1 MSNRWIHERKDEHFY
16 NKAKE
21 EGYRSRASYKLEQ
34 IQEKFGIFDNAK
46 YVIDLGAAPGGWL
59 QIASEYVEDQNGLIV
74 GVDLYPIEPLFK
86 DNVVTIEGDIRD
98 SEVQEELLTLFDG
111 KVDVILSDMAPD
123 VIGEWDVDQYRQI
136 HLARIA
142 LKLCDNLLKGNGW
155 FVVKIFQGREHVKF
169 IKEVKSVF
177 NNVKNYKPKASRK
190 KSAER
195 YIVAHQLK
203 KDHKLVTE
211 PYYKKRLDDE
221 ENDNYI
227 PGDQLFWDKKE

>member
-21 EGYRSRASYKLEQ
+21 EGYRSRASYKLKQ
-34 IQEKFGIFDNAK
+34 IQEKFGIFDNAE

-59 QIASEYVEDQNGLIV
+59 QIASEYVDDQNSLIV
-74 GVDLYPIEPLFK
+74 GVDIDPIEPLFK

-98 SEVQEELLTLFDG
+98 PEVQKELLTLFDE

-177 NNVKNYKPKASRK
+177 NKVKNFKPKASRK
-190 KSAER
+190 QSAER
-195 YIVAHQLK
+195 YIVAHELK
-203 KDHKLVTE
+203 RDYKLVTE
-211 PYYKKRLDDE
+211 SYNKKRLDDE
-221 ENDNYI
+221 ESDNYI

>member
-21 EGYRSRASYKLEQ
+21 EGYRSRASYKLKQ
-34 IQEKFGIFDNAK
+34 IQEKFGVFDNAK

-59 QIASEYVEDQNGLIV
+59 QIASEYVDDQNSLIV
-74 GVDLYPIEPLFK
+74 GLDLDPIEPLFK

-98 SEVQEELLTLFDG
+98 PEVQKELLTLFDG

-169 IKEVKSVF
+169 IREVKSVF
-177 NNVKNYKPKASRK
+177 NKVKNFKPKASRK
-190 KSAER
+190 QSAER
-195 YIVAHQLK
+195 YIVAHELK
-203 KDHKLVTE
+203 REYKLVTE
-211 PYYKKRLDDE
+211 PYNKKRLDDE